1 MPGFLNKEPEAAE
14 LQTLLAQ
21 TLRANR
27 RLVRCVKGLFVLWAV
42 TVVGFLWLSREG
54 SVRADSGPQDQVLKA
69 RGLVIVDEHGKTRVR
84 IGAPLPEPI
93 IMGKEQRRD
102 DSISGI
108 LIYDALGN
116 ERGGYVTDNSVGNAF
131 LRLDSNI
138 GQEATLM
145 AYPQG
150 GAEFGINDDEKNKVV
165 MSALKTGPRFR
176 LLRAGTAVV
185 DLPSSVPKTSD
196 R

>member
-1 MPGFLNKEPEAAE
+1 MECNTPE

-21 TLRANR
+21 TLQSNR
-27 RLVRCVKGLFVLWAV
+27 RLVSCVKGLFILWAV
-42 TVVGFLWLSREG
+42 TVVGFLGLSRGG
-54 SVRADSGPQDQVLKA
+54 SVRADVGPQGQVLKA

-93 IMGKEQRRD
+93 ILGKEQKRD

-108 LIYDALGN
+108 LLYDALGN

-131 LRLDSNI
+131 LTLDSNI
-138 GQEATLM
+138 GQEATLV

-185 DLPSSVPKTSD
+185 DLPSSAPKSSD

>member
-1 MPGFLNKEPEAAE
+1 MEWNAPEV
-14 LQTLLAQ
+14 QTLLTQ
-21 TLRANR
+21 TLRSNR
-27 RLVRCVKGLFVLWAV
+27 RLVGCVKSLLALWAV
-42 TVVGFLWLSREG
+42 TIVGFLWLSRGG
-54 SVRADSGPQDQVLKA
+54 SVRADSGPQNQVLKA

-93 IMGKEQRRD
+93 ILGKEQKRD
-102 DSISGI
+102 DSIAGI
-108 LIYDALGN
+108 LIYDAQGN

-131 LRLDSNI
+131 LTLDSNI
-138 GQEATLM
+138 GQEATLV

-165 MSALKTGPRFR
+165 MGALKSGPRLR
-176 LLRAGTAVV
+176 LLRGGNVIT
-185 DLPSSVPKTSD
+185 DLPSSASKTSD